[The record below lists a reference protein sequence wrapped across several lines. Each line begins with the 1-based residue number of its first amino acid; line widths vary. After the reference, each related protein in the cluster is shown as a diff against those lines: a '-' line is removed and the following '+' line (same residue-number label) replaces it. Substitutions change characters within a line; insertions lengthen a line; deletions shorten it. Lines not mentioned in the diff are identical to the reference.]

1 VTQQEIFDR
10 TVEVERH
17 IKHLPAEA
25 RIPIS
30 ALISWSAFNAGMA
43 RTGVG
48 LVSKLATTTGWEELQ
63 TVLGLDSYG
72 VTEAGALS
80 LTAAQVTTS
89 IDLAAAAALRLAG
102 ARPESREFSMSTF
115 TSTDRRDRKLV
126 AAHPLTAALD
136 TWATAVRASPE
147 WDLLK
152 KCRNQLVHRTT
163 PRHVYLTTRRP
174 GPLPSSEVA
183 IDGRN
188 HAIDALVHEFSA
200 FGEARFDQFC
210 DAAQTDFPD
219 QG

>member
-1 VTQQEIFDR
+1 VSQQEIFDR
-10 TVEVERH
+10 TVELEQH
-17 IKHLPAEA
+17 IKHLPPEA
-25 RIPIS
+25 RLPIS

-48 LVSKLATTTGWEELQ
+48 LVSKLATTAGWEELQ

-102 ARPESREFSMSTF
+102 ARPEGREFSMSTF
-115 TSTDRRDRKLV
+115 TDRRSRGLV
-126 AAHPLTAALD
+126 VAHPLTAALD
-136 TWATAVRASPE
+136 TWARGVRASPE

-152 KCRNQLVHRTT
+152 KCRNQLVHSTT

-188 HAIDALVHEFSA
+188 HAIDALVRKFSA
-200 FGEARFDQFC
+200 FGEATFGQFC
-210 DAAQTDFPD
+210 DAVQTDFPD

>member
-1 VTQQEIFDR
+1 VTQREIFDR

-17 IKHLPAEA
+17 IKHIPSEA
-25 RIPIS
+25 RMPIS

-43 RTGVG
+43 RTGVA
-48 LVSKLATTTGWEELQ
+48 LVNKLATTTGWEELQ
-63 TVLGLDSYG
+63 TVLGLDSYS

-115 TSTDRRDRKLV
+115 TDRRSRDLV

-136 TWATAVRASPE
+136 TWATGVEASPE

-152 KCRNQLVHRTT
+152 KCRNQLVHSTT

-188 HAIDALVHEFSA
+188 HAIDALVHRFSA
-200 FGEARFDQFC
+200 FGEATFGQFC
-210 DAAQTDFPD
+210 DAVQTDFPD